1 MKALMA
7 KVKLPDFGMGELIF
21 SAIFSNKLI
30 IYSLEHH
37 GLTLDDLFSSSIFPD
52 K

>member
-1 MKALMA
+1 MA
-7 KVKLPDFGMGELIF
+7 QLKLSDLGMGELIF
-21 SAIFSNKLI
+21 SAIFGNNLI

-37 GLTLDDLFSSSIFPD
+37 GLTLDDLFSSPIFPD